1 MKKAPAK
8 LRIISKEITDKQW
21 TLYRNLGRCL
31 QSMHRLADAA
41 SALEN
46 PPRPCP
52 LSQLP
57 LLF

>member
-8 LRIISKEITDKQW
+8 LRIIRKDITDKQW

-31 QSMHRLADAA
+31 EGMHQLPDAA
-41 SALEN
+41 STLEN
-46 PPRPCP
+46 RPRPCP
-52 LSQLP
+52 ISQLP

>member
-1 MKKAPAK
+1 MKKAPTK
-8 LRIISKEITDKQW
+8 LRTIRKEITDKQW

-31 QSMHRLADAA
+31 GSMHQLADAT

-46 PPRPCP
+46 RPRPCP